1 MFKVFLIII
10 ILLLPTRS
18 FSDHS
23 ETFLIPCNDNE
34 CDTKLKET
42 VTWIY
47 YSHNNN
53 PALIWLPGGHGS
65 TLSIDYNT
73 ISLMEGKLDVII
85 MASPIKIVNSLQQGG
100 PGNGDAPRA
109 YDKRLTYRTKQVI
122 EFYKKKLNKP
132 IWLGGHSN
140 GGPRLVGYLLRDK
153 SNANNLLSGLIFSS
167 PNVGYGRHRS
177 HPAYRIKIR
186 DIKNWKLNI
195 PALVINHKRDGCG
208 DTVPENQRWLTN
220 QIKKINENKTEL
232 ILLNE
237 GYEKETRDCHG
248 GHHLYFSNRKEAA
261 ETIFKFIKENTK

>member
-1 MFKVFLIII
+1 MFKI
-10 ILLLPTRS
+10 ILIVIILFLPTKS
-18 FSDHS
+18 FAHHS
-23 ETFLIPCNDNE
+23 ETFLIPCNNAE

-42 VTWIY
+42 VTRIY

-53 PALIWLPGGHGS
+53 PALIWLPGGGGAA
-65 TLSIDYNT
+65 LSLGYNA
-73 ISLMEGKLDVII
+73 IQSMEGKLDVII
-85 MASPIKIVNSLQQGG
+85 MASPIRIVNSIKQGG
-100 PGNGDAPRA
+100 PGNGDAPLA

-153 SNANNLLSGLIFSS
+153 TNANQLLSGLIFSS
-167 PNVGYGRHRS
+167 ANVGYGRHRRS
-177 HPAYRIKIR
+177 PAYRIKIR

-195 PALVINHKRDGCG
+195 PVLVINHKRDGCN
-208 DTVPENQRWLTN
+208 DTVPDNQKWLTD

-232 ILLNE
+232 MLLNE
-237 GYEKETRDCHG
+237 GYEKETKDCHG
-248 GHHLYFSNRKEAA
+248 GHHLFSSNRKEAA

>member
-85 MASPIKIVNSLQQGG
+85 MASPIKIVNSFQQGG
-100 PGNGDAPRA
+100 AR
-109 YDKRLTYRTKQVI
+109 Q
-122 EFYKKKLNKP
+122 
-132 IWLGGHSN
+132 W
-140 GGPRLVGYLLRDK
+140 
-153 SNANNLLSGLIFSS
+153 
-167 PNVGYGRHRS
+167 
-177 HPAYRIKIR
+177 
-186 DIKNWKLNI
+186 
-195 PALVINHKRDGCG
+195 
-208 DTVPENQRWLTN
+208 
-220 QIKKINENKTEL
+220 
-232 ILLNE
+232 
-237 GYEKETRDCHG
+237 
-248 GHHLYFSNRKEAA
+248 
-261 ETIFKFIKENTK
+261 